1 MCSWGKKKCWIWR
14 NLSQKSF
21 FVGERSSHCA
31 GYIQEPSA
39 SDEEVVYKRCPL
51 VIPAKP
57 LSLSVLM
64 ENRAAAT
71 RWPDSQVQRHR
82 WRPHHWRSRGQS
94 GGCQSETPQIPW
106 TPAALWRR
114 LSDRTG
120 WGPEKHLPL
129 TAQLPYMR
137 QSGWKISIESVET
150 LHLNM

>member
-1 MCSWGKKKCWIWR
+1 MCSREKRNGEFGETFLR
-14 NLSQKSF
+14 NLF

-39 SDEEVVYKRCPL
+39 SDEEVVYEHCPSA
-51 VIPAKP
+51 IPAKP
-57 LSLSVLM
+57 SSLSVLM

-71 RWPDSQVQRHR
+71 RWPDSKVQRHW

-114 LSDRTG
+114 LLLRTEQDEDQRNICPWWHSCHICCNQG
-120 WGPEKHLPL
+120 EKL
-129 TAQLPYMR
+129 T
-137 QSGWKISIESVET
+137 WKV
-150 LHLNM
+150 LGHCA